1 MKDEQEKNGQILM
14 ASMLFGIVFTL
25 FFTKDIFEYLFPN
38 PTISGDMV
46 LFLFAI
52 PVFAIFSGFFLT
64 LFFIISM
71 KKR

>member
-1 MKDEQEKNGQILM
+1 VI
-14 ASMLFGIVFTL
+14 
-25 FFTKDIFEYLFPN
+25 
-38 PTISGDMV
+38 

-71 KKR
+71 KQHDEKR